1 MPIKQDET
9 VKFVGKKFGGT
20 SVDRQKIIG
29 AMQPNLYY
37 TADEIGKTAQ
47 LEGKLVKTRLAVM
60 FRDEIVTRASDKGG
74 NTVYALTEKGLGRK
88 AKKD

>member
-1 MPIKQDET
+1 MPIKIDDT

-20 SVDRQKIIG
+20 SVEREKIVG

-37 TADEIGKTAQ
+37 TSEEVGKTAG
-47 LEGKLVKTRLAVM
+47 LEAKLVKTRLAVM
-60 FRDEIVTRASDKGG
+60 FRDEIVTRASTKDG
-74 NTVYALTEKGLGRK
+74 NTVYALTDKGLKRK